1 MDEVRWWGVNRLK
14 SMMRL
19 KKKTNLALVTL
30 EEVSEIGRVRQSQMF
45 EIKIY
50 KVIQFLL
57 MTRSKYGKQREE
69 KNFSLVGQVW
79 ELRELSRMITGMET
93 IRSSSIVYE

>member
-19 KKKTNLALVTL
+19 KKKTNLALETL

>member
-1 MDEVRWWGVNRLK
+1 M
-14 SMMRL
+14 
-19 KKKTNLALVTL
+19 TL
-30 EEVSEIGRVRQSQMF
+30 EEVSEIGRVHQSQMF

-69 KNFSLVGQVW
+69 KIFFLVGQV
-79 ELRELSRMITGMET
+79 
-93 IRSSSIVYE
+93 

>member
-1 MDEVRWWGVNRLK
+1 
-14 SMMRL
+14 
-19 KKKTNLALVTL
+19 
-30 EEVSEIGRVRQSQMF
+30 
-45 EIKIY
+45 
-50 KVIQFLL
+50 

-93 IRSSSIVYE
+93 IRSSSIVYEWQNLGELIEHKLQKILPINCISRES

>member
-1 MDEVRWWGVNRLK
+1 
-14 SMMRL
+14 MRL